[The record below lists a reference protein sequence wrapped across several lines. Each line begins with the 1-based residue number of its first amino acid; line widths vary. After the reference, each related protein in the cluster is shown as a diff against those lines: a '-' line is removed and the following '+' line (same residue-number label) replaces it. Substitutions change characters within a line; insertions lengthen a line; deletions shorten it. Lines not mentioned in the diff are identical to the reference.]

1 MDVRPGSV
9 RQARLEA
16 GLTLEQV
23 AHGEVS
29 RAAIHLVETGK
40 ARPSMRTLEHIAQRT
55 GKPVAFFIGDGGG
68 APPRPGRGTATD
80 PALDQLEQ
88 LALAGDWR
96 ALRDTAYGMLPP
108 ARGAGEE
115 ALVRYYLG
123 RAQLELKDPDDALDN
138 FRRARTLFQETG
150 DGWMVVEC
158 MDGEAGGLYMLER
171 GDALELAE
179 AALRE
184 CRKLSPVPLST
195 EVRILGHIGAI
206 QLTHHQWAKAVTFY
220 EEAVRAAGALRDL
233 SRLARMYNDL
243 SVAYQEMGNLT
254 RAASYSHKAL
264 ALYGM
269 QQDQKS
275 MALTENNLGLVL
287 MKQGDLEAAERHI
300 SGSLAI
306 FDQLQ
311 VERGKSHVLLSMG
324 ELYLHRQAFAQAE
337 DYITQALELAERLGE
352 SMTAGL
358 ALQFLGRLA
367 ARAGDHARTDQVFL
381 QAIALLSALGV
392 TERLVECEAEYAEIL
407 GARGEKDLAIEHW
420 RRAVAVSRP
429 HAVQADTTGVP
440 VLSEEFRA

>member
-1 MDVRPGSV
+1 M
-9 RQARLEA
+9 
-16 GLTLEQV
+16 TLEQV

-29 RAAIHLVETGK
+29 RAAIHLIETGK

-55 GKPVAFFIGDGGG
+55 AKPIAFFIGDAGG
-68 APPRPGRGTATD
+68 APRRPVRGSATD
-80 PALDQLEQ
+80 PALDHLEQ
-88 LALAGDWR
+88 LALAGEWR
-96 ALRDTAYGMLPP
+96 ALRDAAYGMLPP

-123 RAQLELKDPDDALDN
+123 RAQVELKEAEGALDN
-138 FRRARTLFQETG
+138 LSRARTLFQQVG
-150 DGWMVVEC
+150 DGWMAVEC
-158 MDGEAGGLYMLER
+158 MDGEAGALYMLER
-171 GDALELAE
+171 REALEVAE

-206 QLTHHQWAKAVTFY
+206 QLTHHQWAKAVAFY

-264 ALYGM
+264 ALYAM
-269 QQDQKS
+269 QQDRMS
-275 MALTENNLGLVL
+275 MALSENNLALVL
-287 MKQGDLEAAERHI
+287 MKQGDLESAERHI
-300 SGSLAI
+300 SASLAI
-306 FDQLQ
+306 FDELQ
-311 VERGKSHVLLSMG
+311 IERVKSHVLLSMG
-324 ELYLHRQAFAQAE
+324 ELYLHRAAFAQAE
-337 DYITQALELAERLGE
+337 DYIRQALELAQRLGE
-352 SMTAGL
+352 SMTAAL

-367 ARAGDHARTDQVFL
+367 ARAGDHGRTDQVFA

-392 TERLVECEAEYAEIL
+392 TERLVECHALYAELL

-420 RRAVAVSRP
+420 RQAMAISRP
-429 HAVQADTTGVP
+429 HAVQGDTAGVA
-440 VLSEEFRA
+440 VLTEDFPA

>member
-1 MDVRPGSV
+1 
-9 RQARLEA
+9 LEA

-23 AHGEVS
+23 AQGEVS

-55 GKPVAFFIGDGGG
+55 GRPIAFFLVDGGG
-68 APPRPGRGTATD
+68 APRRPVRGSATD
-80 PALDQLEQ
+80 PGLDHLEQ
-88 LALAGDWR
+88 LALAGEWR
-96 ALRDTAYGMLPP
+96 TLRETAYGMLPP
-108 ARGAGEE
+108 ARGASEE

-123 RAQLELKDPDDALDN
+123 RAQVELKDAEGALEN
-138 FRRARTLFQETG
+138 FRRARTLFHEIG
-150 DGWMVVEC
+150 DAWMVVEC

-171 GDALELAE
+171 REALELAE

-206 QLTHHQWAKAVTFY
+206 QLTHHQWAKAVAYY

-243 SVAYQEMGNLT
+243 SIAYQEMGNLT

-269 QQDQKS
+269 QQDHRSIAQ
-275 MALTENNLGLVL
+275 TENNLGLVL
-287 MKQGDLEAAERHI
+287 MKQGDLDGAERHI
-300 SGSLAI
+300 SASLAI
-306 FDQLQ
+306 FDE
-311 VERGKSHVLLSMG
+311 VHMERGKSHVLLSMG
-324 ELYLHRQAFAQAE
+324 ELYLYREAFGQAE
-337 DYITQALELAERLGE
+337 DYITQAFDLAERLGE
-352 SMTAGL
+352 SMTAAL

-367 ARAGDHARTDQVFL
+367 ARAGDDTRTDQVFT
-381 QAIALLSALGV
+381 QAIALLTALGV
-392 TERLVECEAEYAEIL
+392 TERLVEAEAQYAEIL

-420 RRAVAVSRP
+420 RRAMSASRP
-429 HAVQADTTGVP
+429 HAVQAETTSVP
-440 VLSEEFRA
+440 ALTQESPA

>member
-1 MDVRPGSV
+1 MDIRPGSV

-29 RAAIHLVETGK
+29 RAAIHLIETGK
-40 ARPSMRTLEHIAQRT
+40 ARPSMRTLEHIVQRT
-55 GKPVAFFIGDGGG
+55 GKPIAFFLVDAGG
-68 APPRPGRGTATD
+68 PRRRVRGTVTD
-80 PALDQLEQ
+80 PGSDHLEQ
-88 LALAGDWR
+88 LALAGQWR

-108 ARGAGEE
+108 AREAGEE

-123 RAQLELKDPDDALDN
+123 RAQVELKEAEGARDN
-138 FRRARTLFQETG
+138 LRRARTLFQELG
-150 DGWMVVEC
+150 DSWMVVEC
-158 MDGEAGGLYMLER
+158 MDGEAGALYMLER
-171 GDALELAE
+171 REALELAE

-206 QLTHHQWAKAVTFY
+206 QLTHHQWARAVAFY
-220 EEAVRAAGALRDL
+220 EEAVRTAGALRDL

-269 QQDQKS
+269 QQDRLA
-275 MALTENNLGLVL
+275 MARAENNLGLVL

-300 SGSLAI
+300 SASLAS
-306 FDQLQ
+306 FDELRIEQ
-311 VERGKSHVLLSMG
+311 GKSHVLLSMG
-324 ELYLHRQAFAQAE
+324 ELYLHREAFEQAH
-337 DYITQALELAERLGE
+337 DYISQALELAERLGE
-352 SMTAGL
+352 SMTAAL

-367 ARAGDHARTDQVFL
+367 ARAGDHAGTNQAFAR
-381 QAIALLSALGV
+381 AIAVLRALGV
-392 TERLVECEAEYAEIL
+392 TERLAECHAQYAEVL
-407 GARGEKDLAIEHW
+407 GDRGDKDLAIEHW
-420 RRAVAVSRP
+420 RQAMAVARP
-429 HAVQADTTGVP
+429 YAVPGDTAGVP
-440 VLSEEFRA
+440 VLTEEFRA